1 MKYDYFMMAGLPR
14 SGSTLLRSILNQNP
28 TIYSGP
34 ISPSVELLYYTD
46 KYFQESEM
54 LLASPQPESCYNIL
68 SNMMDL
74 FYEPILK
81 KEGKSKVIEFN
92 RAIPNNIERFRTYI
106 KEDVRI
112 VCPVRSIPEILASF
126 ISLIHRN
133 SDKISF
139 VDQYL
144 IDKGIEV
151 NDDNRCDYL
160 MSDYGIVGQAL
171 FALAQS
177 FRRNEQN
184 LLKIVEYDDLVANT
198 QQVMKEIY
206 DFWGLEKYQHSY
218 ENLENKYPENDLFQ
232 YNLEGMHTV
241 GKTIKKT
248 CKKPEE
254 VLSMSIIEKYS
265 GMEYWRENCTNDYY
279 LTIS

>member
-68 SNMMDL
+68 SNIMDL

-184 LLKIVEYDDLVANT
+184 VLKIVEYDDLVERT
-198 QQVMKEIY
+198 DEVMGEVY

-241 GKTIKKT
+241 GRTIKKT

>member
-1 MKYDYFMMAGLPR
+1 MKYEMWFMAGLPR

-28 TIYSGP
+28 ELHSGP

-46 KYFQESEM
+46 KYFQSSEM
-54 LLASPQPESCYNIL
+54 LLASPNPQGCYDVL
-68 SNMMDL
+68 SNIMDH
-74 FYEPILK
+74 FYDNIMK
-81 KEGKSKVIEFN
+81 REGKTKIIEFN
-92 RAIPNNIERFRTYI
+92 RALPNNIERFRTYI

-133 SDKISF
+133 SDKVSF
-139 VDQYL
+139 VDEYL
-144 IDKGIEV
+144 IDKGVEV

-171 FALAQS
+171 FAMS
-177 FRRNEQN
+177 RPFVRNEEN
-184 LLKIVEYDDLVANT
+184 LLKIVEYDDLVERT
-198 QQVMKEIY
+198 DGVMNEIY
-206 DFWGLEKYQHSY
+206 DFWGLERYNHTY
-218 ENLENKYPENDLFQ
+218 ENLENKYPENDIFQ

-241 GKTIKKT
+241 GKVIKKT

-254 VLSMSIIEKYS
+254 VLSKEIIEKYS
-265 GMEYWRENCTNDYY
+265 GMEYWRKDCMNDYY
-279 LTIS
+279 LKIN

>member
-1 MKYDYFMMAGLPR
+1 MKFDYFMMSGLPR

-28 TIYSGP
+28 DLMSGP

-46 KYFQESEM
+46 KYFQSSEM
-54 LLASPQPESCYNIL
+54 LLASPNPQGCYDVL
-68 SNMMDL
+68 SNMMDH
-74 FYEPILK
+74 FYSNIME
-81 KEGKSKVIEFN
+81 KEGKSKIIEFN

-106 KEDVRI
+106 KEDIKI

-126 ISLIHRN
+126 ISLIHKN
-133 SDKISF
+133 SDKVSF

-144 IDKGIEV
+144 IDNGIKV
-151 NDDNRCDYL
+151 NDDTRCDYL

-171 FALAQS
+171 FAMSRPYL
-177 FRRNEQN
+177 RGEEG

-198 QQVMKEIY
+198 DEVMNEIY
-206 DFWGLEKYQHSY
+206 DFWGLERWSHTY
-218 ENLENKYPENDLFQ
+218 ENLENKYPENDIFQ
-232 YNLEGMHTV
+232 YNLDGMHRV

-254 VLSMSIIEKYS
+254 VLSVEIIEKYN
-265 GMEYWRENCTNDYY
+265 GMEFWRKDCSNKYY
-279 LTIS
+279 LTI

>member
-1 MKYDYFMMAGLPR
+1 MKYDMFFLAGLPR

-28 TIYSGP
+28 SLYSGP

-46 KYFQESEM
+46 KYFQSSEM
-54 LLASPQPESCYNIL
+54 LLASPNPQGCYDVL
-68 SNMMDL
+68 SNMMDH
-74 FYEPILK
+74 FYHNIME
-81 KEGKSKVIEFN
+81 KEGKSKIIEFN

-106 KEDVRI
+106 KDDVRI

-133 SDKISF
+133 SDKVSF

-151 NDDNRCDYL
+151 NDDTRCDYL

-171 FALAQS
+171 FAMSRPYL
-177 FRRNEQN
+177 RNEQS
-184 LLKIVEYDDLVANT
+184 LLKIVEYDDLVERT
-198 QQVMKEIY
+198 DEVMEEIY
-206 DFWGLEKYQHSY
+206 DFWGLDKYSHTY
-218 ENLENKYPENDLFQ
+218 ENLENTYPENDIFQ
-232 YNLEGMHTV
+232 YNLDGMHTI
-241 GKTIKKT
+241 GRTIKKT

-254 VLSMSIIEKYS
+254 VLSAEIIEKYS
-265 GMEYWRENCTNDYY
+265 GMEYWRENCTNQYY
-279 LTIS
+279 FTI

>member
-1 MKYDYFMMAGLPR
+1 MKYDMFFLAGLPR

-28 TIYSGP
+28 SLYSGP

-46 KYFQESEM
+46 KYFQSSEM
-54 LLASPQPESCYNIL
+54 LLASPQPESCFNVL

-81 KEGKSKVIEFN
+81 KENKTKIIEFN
-92 RAIPNNIERFRTYI
+92 RAIPNNIERFRAYI

-126 ISLIHRN
+126 ISLIHKN
-133 SDKISF
+133 SDKVSF

-151 NDDNRCDYL
+151 NDDTRCDYL

-171 FALAQS
+171 FAMSRPYL
-177 FRRNEQN
+177 RNEQS
-184 LLKIVEYDDLVANT
+184 LLKIVEYDDLVENT
-198 QQVMKEIY
+198 DKVMEEIY
-206 DFWGLEKYQHSY
+206 DFWGLEKYSHTY
-218 ENLENKYPENDLFQ
+218 ENLENTYPENDIFQ
-232 YNLEGMHTV
+232 YNLDGMHTI
-241 GKTIKKT
+241 GRTIKKT

-254 VLSMSIIEKYS
+254 VLSTEIIQKYS
-265 GMEYWRENCTNDYY
+265 GMEYWRESCKNKYY
-279 LTIS
+279 LTI

>member
-1 MKYDYFMMAGLPR
+1 MFFLAGLPR

-28 TIYSGP
+28 ELFSGP

-46 KYFQESEM
+46 KYFQSSEM
-54 LLASPQPESCYNIL
+54 LLASPNPQGCYDVLTNRMDHFYTNIMERES
-68 SNMMDL
+68 
-74 FYEPILK
+74 
-81 KEGKSKVIEFN
+81 KSKIIEFN
-92 RAIPNNIERFRTYI
+92 RAIPNNIERFRIYI

-133 SDKISF
+133 SDKVSF

-144 IDKGIEV
+144 IDNNIEV

-171 FALAQS
+171 FAMSRPYL
-177 FRRNEQN
+177 RGEEN
-184 LLKIVEYDDLVANT
+184 LLKIVEYDDLVENT
-198 QQVMKEIY
+198 NEVMNEIY
-206 DFWGLEKYQHSY
+206 DFWGLERYQHTY
-218 ENLENKYPENDLFQ
+218 ENLENKYPENDIFQ
-232 YNLEGMHTV
+232 YNLDGMHTI
-241 GKTIKKT
+241 GRTIKKT

-254 VLSMSIIEKYS
+254 VLSKEIIEKYS
-265 GMEYWRENCTNDYY
+265 GMEYWRENCSNNYY
-279 LTIS
+279 LTI

>member
-1 MKYDYFMMAGLPR
+1 MKYEKFLMAGLPR

-206 DFWGLEKYQHSY
+206 DFWGLENWEHSY

-241 GKTIKKT
+241 GRTIKKT

>member
-1 MKYDYFMMAGLPR
+1 MAGLPR

-28 TIYSGP
+28 EIYSGP

-241 GKTIKKT
+241 GRTIKKT

>member
-1 MKYDYFMMAGLPR
+1 MKYEMSFLAGLPR

-46 KYFQESEM
+46 KYFQSSEM
-54 LLASPQPESCYNIL
+54 LLASPQPEACFNVL

-81 KEGKSKVIEFN
+81 KEGKSKIIEFN

-106 KEDVRI
+106 KEDVKI

-133 SDKISF
+133 SDKVSF

-144 IDKGIEV
+144 IDNKIEV
-151 NDDNRCDYL
+151 NDDTRCDYL

-171 FALAQS
+171 FAMS
-177 FRRNEQN
+177 RPFIRGEEG
-184 LLKIVEYDDLVANT
+184 LLKIIEYDDLVERT
-198 QQVMKEIY
+198 DEVMNEIY
-206 DFWGLEKYQHSY
+206 DFWGLERYSHAY
-218 ENLENKYPENDLFQ
+218 ENLENKYPENDIFQ
-232 YNLEGMHTV
+232 YNLDGMHTV
-241 GKTIKKT
+241 GRTIKKT

-254 VLSMSIIEKYS
+254 VLSKEIIEKYS

-279 LTIS
+279 LKLS

>member
-1 MKYDYFMMAGLPR
+1 MKYDMFFLAGLPR

-28 TIYSGP
+28 SLYSGP

-46 KYFQESEM
+46 KYFQSSEM
-54 LLASPQPESCYNIL
+54 LLASPQPESCFNVL

-81 KEGKSKVIEFN
+81 KEGKSKIIEFN
-92 RAIPNNIERFRTYI
+92 RALPNNIERFRTYI

-126 ISLIHRN
+126 ISLIHKN
-133 SDKISF
+133 SDKVSF

-151 NDDNRCDYL
+151 NDDTRCDYL

-171 FALAQS
+171 FSMSRPYL
-177 FRRNEQN
+177 RGEED
-184 LLKIVEYDDLVANT
+184 LLKIVEYDDLVERT
-198 QQVMKEIY
+198 DEVMGEIY
-206 DFWGLEKYQHSY
+206 DFWRLEKYSHTY
-218 ENLENKYPENDLFQ
+218 ENLENKYPENDIFQ
-232 YNLEGMHTV
+232 YNLEGMHRV
-241 GKTIKKT
+241 GKVIKKT

-254 VLSMSIIEKYS
+254 VLSKEIIEKYS
-265 GMEYWRENCTNDYY
+265 GMEFWRENCSNNYY
-279 LTIS
+279 LNI

>member
-1 MKYDYFMMAGLPR
+1 MKYDYFFMAGLPR

-68 SNMMDL
+68 SNMMNL

-171 FALAQS
+171 FAMS
-177 FRRNEQN
+177 RPFIRNEQN
-184 LLKIVEYDDLVANT
+184 LLKIVEYDDLVENT

-206 DFWGLEKYQHSY
+206 DFWGLENWEHSY

>member
-1 MKYDYFMMAGLPR
+1 MMAGLPR

-206 DFWGLEKYQHSY
+206 DFWGLENWEHSY

-241 GKTIKKT
+241 GKIIKKT

>member
-1 MKYDYFMMAGLPR
+1 MKYDIFFLAGLPR

-28 TIYSGP
+28 ELYSGP

-46 KYFQESEM
+46 KYFQSSEM
-54 LLASPQPESCYNIL
+54 LLASPQPESCFNVL

-81 KEGKSKVIEFN
+81 KEGKSKIIEFN

-126 ISLIHRN
+126 ISLIHKN
-133 SDKISF
+133 SDKVSF

-151 NDDNRCDYL
+151 NDDTRCDYL

-171 FALAQS
+171 FAMSRPYL
-177 FRRNEQN
+177 RNEQS
-184 LLKIVEYDDLVANT
+184 LLKIVEYDDLVENT
-198 QQVMKEIY
+198 DKVMEEIY
-206 DFWGLEKYQHSY
+206 DFWGLEKYSHTY
-218 ENLENKYPENDLFQ
+218 ENLENTYPENDIFQ
-232 YNLEGMHTV
+232 YNLDGMHTI
-241 GKTIKKT
+241 GRTIKKT

-254 VLSMSIIEKYS
+254 VLSAEIIQKYS
-265 GMEYWRENCTNDYY
+265 GMEYWRTDCSNKYY
-279 LTIS
+279 LTI

>member
-1 MKYDYFMMAGLPR
+1 MKFDYFMMAGLPR

-28 TIYSGP
+28 SLHSGP

-46 KYFQESEM
+46 KYFQSSEM
-54 LLASPQPESCYNIL
+54 LLASPQPESCFNVL

-81 KEGKSKVIEFN
+81 KEGKSKVVEFN

-106 KEDVRI
+106 KEDVKI

-133 SDKISF
+133 SDKVSF

-144 IDKGIEV
+144 IDNKIEV
-151 NDDNRCDYL
+151 NDDTRCDYL

-171 FALAQS
+171 FAMSRPYL
-177 FRRNEQN
+177 RGEEN
-184 LLKIVEYDDLVANT
+184 LLKIVEYDDLVERT
-198 QQVMKEIY
+198 DEVMGEVY
-206 DFWGLEKYQHSY
+206 DFWGLERWSHSY
-218 ENLENKYPENDLFQ
+218 ENLENKYPENDVFQ
-232 YNLEGMHTV
+232 YNLDGMHTV
-241 GKTIKKT
+241 AKTIKKRS
-248 CKKPEE
+248 KPPEE
-254 VLSMSIIEKYS
+254 VLSKEIIEKYS
-265 GMEYWRENCTNDYY
+265 GMEYWRPDCSNDYY
-279 LTIS
+279 LKIS

>member
-1 MKYDYFMMAGLPR
+1 MKKYEKFLMAGLPR

-46 KYFQESEM
+46 KYFQSSEM
-54 LLASPQPESCYNIL
+54 LLASPNPQGCYDVL
-68 SNMMDL
+68 SNMMDQ
-74 FYEPILK
+74 FYHNIMER
-81 KEGKSKVIEFN
+81 EGKSKIIEFN

-106 KEDVRI
+106 KEDIKI
-112 VCPVRSIPEILASF
+112 VCPVRSIPEILTSF

-133 SDKISF
+133 SDKVSF

-144 IDKGIEV
+144 IDNKIKV
-151 NDDNRCDYL
+151 NDDTRCDYL

-171 FALAQS
+171 FAMSRPYL
-177 FRRNEQN
+177 RGEEN
-184 LLKIVEYDDLVANT
+184 LLKIVEYDDLVERT
-198 QQVMKEIY
+198 DEVMREVY
-206 DFWGLEKYQHSY
+206 DFWELEKYQHTY
-218 ENLENKYPENDLFQ
+218 ENLENKYPENDVFQ

-241 GKTIKKT
+241 GRTIKKT

-254 VLSMSIIEKYS
+254 VLSAEIIEKYS
-265 GMEYWRENCTNDYY
+265 GMEYWRSDCSNNYY
-279 LTIS
+279 LTI

>member
-1 MKYDYFMMAGLPR
+1 MAGLPR

-28 TIYSGP
+28 EIYSGP

-206 DFWGLEKYQHSY
+206 DFWGLENWEHSY

>member
-68 SNMMDL
+68 SNIMDL

-206 DFWGLEKYQHSY
+206 DFWGLENWEHSY

-241 GKTIKKT
+241 GRTIKKT

-265 GMEYWRENCTNDYY
+265 GMEYWRENCTNNYY

>member
-1 MKYDYFMMAGLPR
+1 MKYNYFMMAGLPR

-68 SNMMDL
+68 SNIMDL

-206 DFWGLEKYQHSY
+206 DFWGLENWEHSY

-241 GKTIKKT
+241 GRTIKKT

-265 GMEYWRENCTNDYY
+265 GMEYWRENCTNNYY

>member
-1 MKYDYFMMAGLPR
+1 
-14 SGSTLLRSILNQNP
+14 
-28 TIYSGP
+28 
-34 ISPSVELLYYTD
+34 
-46 KYFQESEM
+46 M

-81 KEGKSKVIEFN
+81 KEGKSKIIEFN

-106 KEDVRI
+106 KDDVRI

-133 SDKISF
+133 SDKVSF

-144 IDKGIEV
+144 IDNKIKV
-151 NDDNRCDYL
+151 NDDTRCDYL

-184 LLKIVEYDDLVANT
+184 LLKIVEYDDLVERT
-198 QQVMKEIY
+198 DEVMGEVY
-206 DFWGLEKYQHSY
+206 DFWGLEKYQHTY
-218 ENLENKYPENDLFQ
+218 EDLENKYPENDVFQ

-241 GKTIKKT
+241 GRTIKKT

-254 VLSMSIIEKYS
+254 VLSMSIIQKYS
-265 GMEYWRENCTNDYY
+265 GMEYWRSDCSNNYY
-279 LTIS
+279 LTI

>member
-1 MKYDYFMMAGLPR
+1 MKYDMFFLAGLPR

-28 TIYSGP
+28 SLYSGP

-46 KYFQESEM
+46 KYFQSSEM
-54 LLASPQPESCYNIL
+54 LLASPQPESCFNVL

-81 KEGKSKVIEFN
+81 KEGKSKIIEFN

-126 ISLIHRN
+126 ISLIHKN
-133 SDKISF
+133 SDKVSF

-151 NDDNRCDYL
+151 NDDTRCDYL

-171 FALAQS
+171 FAMSRPYL
-177 FRRNEQN
+177 RNEQS
-184 LLKIVEYDDLVANT
+184 LLKIVEYDDLVENT
-198 QQVMKEIY
+198 DKVMEEIY
-206 DFWGLEKYQHSY
+206 DFWGLEKYSHTY
-218 ENLENKYPENDLFQ
+218 ENLENTYPENDIFQ
-232 YNLEGMHTV
+232 YNLDGMHTI
-241 GKTIKKT
+241 GRTIKKT

-254 VLSMSIIEKYS
+254 VLSTEIIQKYS
-265 GMEYWRENCTNDYY
+265 GMEYWRESCKNKYY
-279 LTIS
+279 LTI

>member
-1 MKYDYFMMAGLPR
+1 MKYDISFLAGLPR

-28 TIYSGP
+28 SLHSGP

-46 KYFQESEM
+46 KYFQSSEM
-54 LLASPQPESCYNIL
+54 LLASPNPQGCYDVL
-68 SNMMDL
+68 SNMMDQ
-74 FYEPILK
+74 FYHNIMER
-81 KEGKSKVIEFN
+81 EGKSKIIEFN

-106 KEDVRI
+106 KEDIKI

-133 SDKISF
+133 SDKVSF

-144 IDKGIEV
+144 IDNKIKV
-151 NDDNRCDYL
+151 NDDTRCDYL

-171 FALAQS
+171 FAMSRPYL
-177 FRRNEQN
+177 RGEEN
-184 LLKIVEYDDLVANT
+184 LLKIVEYDDLVERT
-198 QQVMKEIY
+198 DEVMREVY
-206 DFWGLEKYQHSY
+206 DFWELEKYQHTY
-218 ENLENKYPENDLFQ
+218 ENLENKYPENDVFQ

-241 GKTIKKT
+241 GRTIKKT

-254 VLSMSIIEKYS
+254 VLSAEIIEKYS
-265 GMEYWRENCTNDYY
+265 GMEYWRSDCSNNYY
-279 LTIS
+279 LTI

>member
-206 DFWGLEKYQHSY
+206 DFWGLENWEHSY

-241 GKTIKKT
+241 GKIIKKT